1 MHPYIHAKKD
11 PNKPAL
17 IMASSGKVTTYKELD
32 ERSNQIAHLFRQKGL
47 KIGDGI
53 SIFMENNSR
62 FLEICWAA
70 QRSGL
75 YFTPIS
81 SKLTA
86 GEVKYI
92 HDDCNSKFLI
102 SSKYLKN
109 VANETYEL
117 TKNTEHHYMVDGTEK
132 GWQSFEDAIKDLPKT
147 PVTDE
152 EMGQD
157 MLYSSGTTGKPKGIR
172 VPLKHIPIDQS
183 DALMSVI
190 APLYDINEN
199 TKYLSPAPLY
209 HAAPLRFTMRV
220 NYLGGTNIIMENF
233 DAEMSLSF
241 IEKYKINM
249 SQWVPTM
256 FVRMCKLPEE
266 VRMKYDLS
274 THECAIHAAAP
285 CPIEI
290 KKRMIEW
297 WGEIINEFYAG
308 SEGNGF
314 FACNSKEWL
323 SHIGT
328 VGKPIFGIPHIC
340 DEEGNELSVGS
351 EGTIWF
357 ESDVEFSYHNDEK
370 KTLETRHPKN
380 SKWTTLGDIGKLDE
394 DNYLY
399 LTDRKAFMIISGGVN
414 IYPQETEDL
423 IITHPKVFD
432 CAVIGAPNQE
442 FGEEVKAVVQPIS
455 WNDIGKDLE
464 EEIIEFCKNNLSSI
478 KCPRTVDFEK
488 ELPRHPTGKLYKR
501 LLKDRYWGKK
511 DTKIV

>member
-1 MHPYIHAKKD
+1 MHPYIHAKKN

-17 IMASSGKVTTYKELD
+17 IMASSGEITTYKELD

-81 SKLTA
+81 SK
-86 GEVKYI
+86 
-92 HDDCNSKFLI
+92 
-102 SSKYLKN
+102 YLKN
-109 VANETYEL
+109 VANETFQL
-117 TKNTEHHYMVDGTEK
+117 TKKTKHHYMVDGVEE
-132 GWQSFEDAIKDLPKT
+132 GWQSFENAIMDLPKT
-147 PVTDE
+147 PIPDE

-256 FVRMCKLPEE
+256 FVRMCKLPESI
-266 VRMKYDLS
+266 RTKYDLS

-290 KKRMIEW
+290 KKTMIEW

-323 SHIGT
+323 DHVGT

-340 DEEGNELSVGS
+340 DEEGNELPIGS

-357 ESDVEFSYHNDEK
+357 ESDVEFSYHNDKK
-370 KTLETRHPKN
+370 KTLDTRHPKN
-380 SKWTTLGDIGKLDE
+380 LKWTTLGDIGKLDE

-423 IITHPKVFD
+423 IITHPKVYD
-432 CAVIGAPNQE
+432 CAVIGVPNQE

-455 WNDIGKDLE
+455 WNDVGKNLE
-464 EEIIEFCKNNLSSI
+464 EEIIHFCRNNLSSI
-478 KCPRTVDFEK
+478 KCPKTVDFEK

-511 DTKIV
+511 DSKIV